1 MPVPST
7 KLATRA
13 SNANKHPGVPD
24 QTKKKR
30 SPVQM
35 AALRASE
42 KAAQDAK
49 AATAL
54 AAPLIIAGVKD
65 SMAEVDKDNEA
76 NATQPAPTKITRVN
90 CPIRRT
96 RTFANLDQDF
106 DVEEVQEES
115 GGEGDMEEF
124 GGSDSDEI
132 VDADTTSVVDEP
144 SANAEYFDEPKTYRK
159 EVDLQVDVDVGF
171 PLAELQLSSHPQ

>member
-54 AAPLIIAGVKD
+54 AAPLIIAGVED

-76 NATQPAPTKITRVN
+76 NATQPAPTKITHVN
-90 CPIRRT
+90 RPIVGLVRLQTWIKILMWRRCKKPIT
-96 RTFANLDQDF
+96 
-106 DVEEVQEES
+106 ES

-132 VDADTTSVVDEP
+132 VDADTTSVVD
-144 SANAEYFDEPKTYRK
+144 
-159 EVDLQVDVDVGF
+159 
-171 PLAELQLSSHPQ
+171 SHPPTLNTSMNQY